1 MDSTALIILGVCVAL
16 LILFK
21 FLSLRGESKLESQG
35 KIVRREKGFNEN
47 AEIFT
52 MGPIDQNKVTEGL
65 KEIGNSMRISI
76 NGNTNTQS
84 FSITGGSWSQW
95 SARLKLIEA
104 DETKTVYRFLFN
116 HWKSNAHSTTPE
128 DPTSMN
134 IMLTAVEKMFLNI
147 DPNTKVHTE
156 PVSYHTEKS

>member
-1 MDSTALIILGVCVAL
+1 MDSTIWIVLGVCAAL
-16 LILFK
+16 LILSK
-21 FLSLRGESKLESQG
+21 FLTLKGESKLESQG
-35 KIVRREKGFNEN
+35 KIIRREKGFNEN

-52 MGPIDQNKVTEGL
+52 MGPIDKNQVTEGL
-65 KEIGNSMRISI
+65 KAIGSTQKVSI
-76 NGNTNTQS
+76 NGNTQSQS

-134 IMLTAVEKMFLNI
+134 IMLTAVEKMFLKI

>member
-65 KEIGNSMRISI
+65 KEIGNSMRISV

-95 SARLKLIEA
+95 SARLKLLEA
-104 DETKTVYRFLFN
+104 TEEKTVYRFLFSN
-116 HWKSNAHSTTPE
+116 WKSRAHSTSPE

-134 IMLTAVEKMFLNI
+134 LVLTAVEKMFLNI

>member
-35 KIVRREKGFNEN
+35 KIVCREKGFNEN

-134 IMLTAVEKMFLNI
+134 IMLTAVEKMFLKI

>member
-1 MDSTALIILGVCVAL
+1 
-16 LILFK
+16 
-21 FLSLRGESKLESQG
+21 
-35 KIVRREKGFNEN
+35 
-47 AEIFT
+47 

-95 SARLKLIEA
+95 SARLKLLEA
-104 DETKTVYRFLFN
+104 TQEKTVYRFLFSN
-116 HWKSNAHSTTPE
+116 WKSGAHSTAPE

-134 IMLTAVEKMFLNI
+134 LVLTAVEKMFLNI

>member
-1 MDSTALIILGVCVAL
+1 MDSTTWIVLGGLGVAL
-16 LILFK
+16 VGLKLLQLK
-21 FLSLRGESKLESQG
+21 GESKMEKQG
-35 KIVRREKGFNEN
+35 KLVRREKGFNEN

-95 SARLKLIEA
+95 SARLKLLEA
-104 DETKTVYRFLFN
+104 TEEKTVYRFLFSN
-116 HWKSNAHSTTPE
+116 WKSGAHSTAPE

-134 IMLTAVEKMFLNI
+134 LVLTAVEKMFLNI

>member
-65 KEIGNSMRISI
+65 KEIGNTMRISI

-95 SARLKLIEA
+95 SARLKLLEA
-104 DETKTVYRFLFN
+104 TEEKTVYRFLFSN
-116 HWKSNAHSTTPE
+116 WKSGAHSTAPE

-134 IMLTAVEKMFLNI
+134 LVLTAVEKMFLNI

>member
-1 MDSTALIILGVCVAL
+1 MDSTVWIVLGVCAAL
-16 LILFK
+16 LILIK
-21 FLSLRGESKLESQG
+21 FLTLKGESKLESQG
-35 KIVRREKGFNEN
+35 KIIRREKGFNEN

-52 MGPIDQNKVTEGL
+52 MGPIDKNQVTEGL
-65 KEIGNSMRISI
+65 KAIGSTQKVSI
-76 NGNTNTQS
+76 NGNTQSQS

-134 IMLTAVEKMFLNI
+134 IMLTAVEKMFLKI

>member
-134 IMLTAVEKMFLNI
+134 LVLTAVEKMFLNI

>member
-1 MDSTALIILGVCVAL
+1 MDSTALIILGVCAAL

-76 NGNTNTQS
+76 NGNT
-84 FSITGGSWSQW
+84 
-95 SARLKLIEA
+95 
-104 DETKTVYRFLFN
+104 
-116 HWKSNAHSTTPE
+116 
-128 DPTSMN
+128 
-134 IMLTAVEKMFLNI
+134 
-147 DPNTKVHTE
+147 
-156 PVSYHTEKS
+156 

>member
-1 MDSTALIILGVCVAL
+1 MDSTIWIVLGVCAAL
-16 LILFK
+16 LILIK
-21 FLSLRGESKLESQG
+21 FLTLKGESKLESQG
-35 KIVRREKGFNEN
+35 KIIRREKGFNEN

-52 MGPIDQNKVTEGL
+52 MGPIDKNQVTEGL

-134 IMLTAVEKMFLNI
+134 IMLTAVEKMFLKI

>member
-1 MDSTALIILGVCVAL
+1 MDSTALIVLGVLAVV
-16 LILFK
+16 LILVK
-21 FLSLRGESKLESQG
+21 VLMLKGESKLESQG

-65 KEIGNSMRISI
+65 KEIGSSMRVSI

-95 SARLKLIEA
+95 SARLKILEA
-104 DETKTVYRFLFN
+104 SQEKTVYRFLFSN
-116 HWKSNAHSTTPE
+116 WKSGAHSTTPE

-134 IMLTAVEKMFLNI
+134 MVLTAVEKMFLKI